1 MIQTPAINIM
11 KNSNS
16 ESIVIENSQK
26 QKYKLAISSNSK
38 YIQFEIE
45 DLISFP
51 KDKYF
56 LLSTLEELQ
65 KINRYFLNFK
75 DTQEASQ
82 ILIKSAKDKYLFIIS
97 ENNKCYIKIINQ
109 INNEEFT
116 IEAHKKEKTLKQEF
130 ESYIPLI
137 TEMKNK
143 IDILEKENM
152 DLKQKNNSL
161 EEKVKNI
168 EKRLISLEKKS
179 EDINSRNKIEEKGNN
194 KKLFKSNIINENE
207 EKTLIKWIPNA
218 NRLEST
224 ELIFDTSRDGDTVNA
239 FKNKCKGQSPTLI
252 IIKTTTGEIFGGYA
266 TSEWRE
272 NGPIEDYNS
281 FVFSFNPDKKYK
293 VKNNKDALYGFTN
306 NIIFQ
311 FGTCSFRIA
320 NNCVND
326 NQNYISPY
334 ANLYYEDGIIDIIK
348 GNDNSDKYFKVNR
361 LEIFRL
367 NF

>member
-1 MIQTPAINIM
+1 MIQTPAINII

-16 ESIVIENSQK
+16 ESIVLENSQK

-45 DLISFP
+45 DLISFT

-75 DTQEASQ
+75 DTEEASQ

-116 IEAHKKEKTLKQEF
+116 LETHKKEKTLKQEF

-152 DLKQKNNSL
+152 DLKQKNINL
-161 EEKVKNI
+161 EEKVKDI

-179 EDINSRNKIEEKGNN
+179 EDINSRKKIEEKGNN
-194 KKLFKSNIINENE
+194 KRLFKSNIINENE

-218 NRLEST
+218 NRMTSA
-224 ELIFDTSRDGDTVNA
+224 ELIFDTSRD
-239 FKNKCKGQSPTLI
+239 SSI
-252 IIKTTTGEIFGGYA
+252 I
-266 TSEWRE
+266 
-272 NGPIEDYNS
+272 
-281 FVFSFNPDKKYK
+281 
-293 VKNNKDALYGFTN
+293 
-306 NIIFQ
+306 
-311 FGTCSFRIA
+311 
-320 NNCVND
+320 
-326 NQNYISPY
+326 
-334 ANLYYEDGIIDIIK
+334 
-348 GNDNSDKYFKVNR
+348 
-361 LEIFRL
+361 
-367 NF
+367 